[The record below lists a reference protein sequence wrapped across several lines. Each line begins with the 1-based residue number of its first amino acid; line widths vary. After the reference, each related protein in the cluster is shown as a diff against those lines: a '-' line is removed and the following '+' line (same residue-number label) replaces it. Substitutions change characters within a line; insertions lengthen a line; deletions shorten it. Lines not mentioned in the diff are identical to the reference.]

1 MKLFHVKQLNKVDTT
16 KYKEGSVFLT
26 KQSIAMLHDGKMEQ
40 LVKKSD
46 IKQLVRK
53 ELKKVKKE
61 NE

>member
-1 MKLFHVKQLNKVDTT
+1 MELFHVKQLSKVDTT

-26 KQSIAMLHDGKMEQ
+26 MQSIAILHDGKMEQ

-53 ELKKVKKE
+53 ELKKVKKDE
-61 NE
+61 K